1 MPEVVNIP
9 VDNPTP
15 TEKVL
20 KTKKKKKKSYKSLM
34 KSIMKPKTTE
44 EERKKQKENEPMVNA
59 KFSKV
64 DKI

>member
-1 MPEVVNIP
+1 MSDQTKITPISSMP
-9 VDNPTP
+9 
-15 TEKVL
+15 K
-20 KTKKKKKKSYKSLM
+20 KTKKKKSYKSLM

-44 EERKKQKENEPMVNA
+44 EQRKKQKENEPIVNA

>member
-1 MPEVVNIP
+1 MADKHSEIVA
-9 VDNPTP
+9 NPP
-15 TEKVL
+15 NPI
-20 KTKKKKKKSYKSLM
+20 KKKQKKKKSYKSLM

-44 EERKKQKENEPMVNA
+44 EERKKQKENIPMVNA

>member
-1 MPEVVNIP
+1 MSDQTKISPLNP
-9 VDNPTP
+9 VP
-15 TEKVL
+15 K
-20 KTKKKKKKSYKSLM
+20 KTKKKKSYKSLM
-34 KSIMKPKTTE
+34 KSIMKPKTTP